1 MTKKS
6 KLGGM
11 NSQNQSEHRQN
22 TTTAKTI
29 PSSGDAK
36 KTKSMTALLGIE
48 PFPLLL
54 TTPRENAQRKVD
66 TGKIW
71 ADLVEEEPNPKPSM
85 SKLQMWSKI
94 VGGIQVKRDSSC
106 RINVRKS
113 VRSQEEK
120 VREVEEGVLLFD
132 RKPIV
137 VKTWKTNCDVTKETI
152 NRVPVWVQLPGLN
165 IKYWGKATLTKI
177 ASLIGKSLRADR
189 AISNKQR
196 MTYARF

>member
-1 MTKKS
+1 MAKKS

-11 NSQNQSEHRQN
+11 NSQNQR
-22 TTTAKTI
+22 
-29 PSSGDAK
+29 
-36 KTKSMTALLGIE
+36 IE

-94 VGGIQVKRDSSC
+94 VGGIEVKKDSSC

-152 NRVPVWVQLPGLN
+152 TRVPVWVQLPGLN
-165 IKYWGKATLTKI
+165 IKYWGKAVLTKI

-196 MTYARF
+196 MTYAWF